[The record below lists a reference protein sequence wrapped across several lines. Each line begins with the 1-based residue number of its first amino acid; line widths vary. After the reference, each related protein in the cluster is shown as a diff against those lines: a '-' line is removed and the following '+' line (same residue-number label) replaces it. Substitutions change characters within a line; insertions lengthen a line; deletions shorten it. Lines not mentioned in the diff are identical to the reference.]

1 MVERKSLRV
10 RFIPWLLVALP
21 AIPLPAADP
30 APEPAARLDFE
41 SRVLP
46 ILKARCFS
54 CHAGAEPANGLKL
67 TSRREIL
74 VGGKSGPAI
83 RVAAAESSLIW
94 EKLAGNQMPKD
105 GPPLTT
111 EEKGV
116 IRAWINEGALSAD
129 SDESAAGAAGA
140 AGGAGGAGGE
150 KTDEAQAGPGDHWSL
165 QPVQRSI
172 PPAVIRADRMR
183 DPIDGW
189 VLSALEGK
197 GLSLAEEASRA
208 VLLRRYSLSLRGI
221 QPAWDEVEEY
231 LADDSADASERL
243 VDRLLASPEYGE
255 RWGRHWLDIAGYA
268 DSAGVLA
275 EDRPLQTSFR
285 YRDYVIRAFNDDK
298 PYDRFLQEQ
307 IAGDELSDYWT
318 AYETLDQLP
327 AHVIEAVTATGYLRC
342 APDASRPDFSTI
354 KNADAQY
361 FYPTINDTLQIV
373 SSSILGTTL
382 QCARCHSHKYDPISQ
397 TEYYRLQ
404 AIFMAAYRPRQ
415 WVPQMER
422 RILVATASQK
432 KAADEVNAAIDADVA
447 KWNAELAEL
456 RASFKKQL
464 FDQRLETLPEPIR
477 ADVRQAFARS
487 KEERGEID
495 KYLFEK
501 FKSLLEP
508 ADAALEKALEETFAD
523 YRNEAAKRKASIE
536 ERQRQRR
543 HFDEIRA
550 LYDLPGPVTTPL
562 LRRGDALMPGP
573 PVEPGVP
580 AAIAAPASFDW
591 QSPPEGARTSG
602 RRLAFA
608 RWLTQPGHP
617 LPARVLVN
625 RVWLQQFGLGIV
637 ATPDDF
643 GVLGAP
649 PSHSRLLDELASSFV
664 NQSWSVKRLQ
674 RRIVLSSTYRQ
685 SSSVDAATRER
696 ANAVDPENRLL
707 WRQRL
712 RRLEAEP
719 LRDSMLAAA
728 GMLDR
733 RMFGAPT
740 AVMSHPNGEVTTV
753 PGPHGRRR
761 SIYIQVLRGNPLT
774 LFHAHDQPVMET
786 NCVRRG
792 VSTVSTQALTLLN
805 SDTVLEYAR
814 GFADRLMLGGE
825 QKAVER
831 AIQIAFGRDPQPDE
845 VIDGEQ
851 FLTAQRERYAARGD
865 VADVASRNAL
875 ADLCQLL
882 LASNEF
888 AYQD

>member
-1 MVERKSLRV
+1 MVECKLPFVAHIS
-10 RFIPWLLVALP
+10 WLLVALT
-21 AIPLPAADP
+21 AIPVLAADP
-30 APEPAARLDFE
+30 PAEPAAKLDFE

-46 ILKARCFS
+46 ILKARCVR

-67 TSRREIL
+67 TSRKEIL
-74 VGGKSGPAI
+74 AGGKSGPAI

-94 EKLAGNQMPKD
+94 EKLTSNQMPKD
-105 GPPLTT
+105 GPPLTI
-111 EEKGV
+111 EEKGI
-116 IRAWINEGALSAD
+116 IRAWINEGAISAD
-129 SDESAAGAAGA
+129 ADDSATVAAGEPSDEA
-140 AGGAGGAGGE
+140 
-150 KTDEAQAGPGDHWSL
+150 KTNPGDHWSL
-165 QPVQRSI
+165 QPVRRSI
-172 PPAVIRADRMR
+172 PPTEVRADRMR
-183 DPIDGW
+183 DPIDAW
-189 VLSALEGK
+189 VLNALEGK
-197 GLSLAEEASRA
+197 GLSLAEEASRV
-208 VLLRRYSLSLRGI
+208 VLLRRYSLSLRGV
-221 QPAWDEVEEY
+221 PPVWDEIEEY
-231 LADDSADASERL
+231 LADDSPDASERV

-268 DSAGVLA
+268 DSAGVLS

-307 IAGDELSDYWT
+307 IAGDELSDYWN
-318 AYETLDQLP
+318 AYETMEQLP
-327 AHVIEAVTATGYLRC
+327 AHVIEAVTATGFLRC

-361 FYPTINDTLQIV
+361 FYPTINDTLQIL
-373 SSSILGTTL
+373 SSSILGTTV
-382 QCARCHSHKYDPISQ
+382 QCARCHSHKFDPISQ

-404 AIFMAAYRPRQ
+404 AIFMSAYRPRQ

-432 KAADEVNAAIDADVA
+432 KVADEVNAAIDADVA
-447 KWNAELAEL
+447 KWNAELTEL
-456 RASFKKQL
+456 RATFKKKL

-477 ADVRQAFARS
+477 ADLRQAFSRS

-495 KYLFEK
+495 KYLYEK

-508 ADAALEKALEETFAD
+508 ADAALEKALDESYPD
-523 YRNEAAKRKASIE
+523 YREEAKQRRTSID
-536 ERQRQRR
+536 ERQKQRR

-580 AAIAAPASFDW
+580 AAFAAPASFDW
-591 QSPPEGARTSG
+591 QNPPEGARTSG

-608 RWLTQPGHP
+608 RWLTQSGHP

-637 ATPDDF
+637 ATPEDF

-649 PSHSRLLDELASSFV
+649 PSHPRLLDELASTFV
-664 NQSWSVKRLQ
+664 DQNWSIKRLQ
-674 RRIVLSSTYRQ
+674 RRIALSSTYRQ
-685 SSSVDAATRER
+685 ISNVDAATRER
-696 ANAVDPENRLL
+696 ASAVDPENRLL

-740 AVMSHPNGEVTTV
+740 PVMSHPNGEVTTV

-774 LFHAHDQPVMET
+774 LLHAHDQPVMET

-814 GFADRLMLGGE
+814 GFADHLLHGGE
-825 QKAVER
+825 LKTVER
-831 AIQIAFGRDPQPDE
+831 AIQIALARDPLPDDLA
-845 VIDGEQ
+845 DGEE
-851 FLTAQRERYAARGD
+851 FLAAQRQRYAARGD
-865 VADVASRNAL
+865 APDVARRNAL

-888 AYQD
+888 AYLD